1 MNVRVLYF
9 AGVSY
14 TGTTLLA
21 NALGQV
27 SGFFYGGELR
37 NIWHRGLVENRTCA
51 CGVPFS
57 RCPVWAEILTA
68 AFDGEAPDA
77 HALGRVEKDQNRT
90 RNLAQ
95 LALTG
100 SVPTVSHPGIRS
112 EYADAVGRLYRSI
125 RTTQECRV
133 VVDSSKSP
141 AHAHFLDSL
150 PDVDVYLVH
159 LLRDPRGNAYSLL
172 RRNAHSPRLI
182 ARGALVW
189 SAWHV
194 AAERIWARKPG
205 RYLRVRY
212 EEFAANP
219 RHVIRRILTML
230 DEEEASLQFISDGAI
245 HLEQNHTFSANRM
258 RFQSGRIEV
267 RPDVEWREK
276 LALQDRVLVTSL
288 TLPVLLHYHYP
299 VFA

>member
-1 MNVRVLYF
+1 MSVRVLYV

-27 SGFFYGGELR
+27 DGFFYGGELR
-37 NIWHRGLVENRTCA
+37 NVWRRGLVEDRNCA
-51 CGVPFS
+51 CGVSFS
-57 RCPVWAEILTA
+57 RCPVWTEILSA

-77 HALGRVEKDQNRT
+77 EALGRMEKDQNRT
-90 RNLAQ
+90 RNLTR

-100 SVPTVSHPGIRS
+100 SPPTDIRS
-112 EYADAVGRLYRSI
+112 EYADAVARIYRAI
-125 RTTQECRV
+125 QTTQECRV

-141 AHAHFLDSL
+141 AHAYFLDSL
-150 PDVDVYLVH
+150 PGVDVYLVH

-172 RRNAHSPRLI
+172 RRNEHSLRLI

-194 AAERIWARKPG
+194 AAERIWGRKPG
-205 RYLRVRY
+205 KYVRVRY
-212 EEFAANP
+212 EEFAVNP
-219 RHVIRRILTML
+219 RHVIRTILAML
-230 DEEEASLQFISDGAI
+230 DEEQASLQFASDGAI
-245 HLEQNHTFSANRM
+245 DFAQNHTFSANRM

-267 RPDVEWREK
+267 RPDVEWQDK
-276 LALQDRVLVTSL
+276 LPLRDRILVTSL

-299 VFA
+299 VLV